1 MNGIDIPGPPPIP
14 ERPCAWCGTLYRP
27 RWHQQRYHA
36 HWCAW
41 AAKDAKDAESWRRR
55 AEAGKAAAQDGGE
68 A

>member
-14 ERPCAWCGTLYRP
+14 ERPCAWCGTVFSP

-55 AEAGKAAAQDGGE
+55 RMEAMQEGQG
-68 A
+68 